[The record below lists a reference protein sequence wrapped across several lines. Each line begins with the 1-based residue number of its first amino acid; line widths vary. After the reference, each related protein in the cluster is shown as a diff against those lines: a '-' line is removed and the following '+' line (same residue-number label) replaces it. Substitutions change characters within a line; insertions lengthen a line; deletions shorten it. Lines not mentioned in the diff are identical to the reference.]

1 MKMAKKFKIILVLF
15 IVIIFSVIAARYAIG
30 LHFKQKF
37 SKRPPPGVITT
48 TVNESIF
55 YKSIETFG
63 TVIALNSKN
72 YRIKN
77 DDIEGNFTR
86 EGKFVKK
93 GDVIIELKSTEKIIA
108 DFSGKLGMR
117 EIAQGVLGSDSIII
131 TLDDL
136 QKVIIDIKVPE
147 NYVGVLKKGLRA
159 EVFSST
165 LNKKFKGKI
174 QSVSSRIDPSTRSIL
189 ARVIVDNNNYEI
201 IPGQLMNVKII
212 YDEKKGLGVPERA
225 VTVQG
230 NTAFVYVVKDEVV
243 KKQFI
248 EIGTRNYGKVSVTS
262 GVSKG
267 DIIVSEGVSKIRDNT
282 KIKIIR

>member
-48 TVNESIF
+48 TVNEVIF

-147 NYVGVLKKGLRA
+147 NYVGVAKKRLGA

-174 QSVSSRIDPSTRSIL
+174 QSVSSRISDPSTRSIL
-189 ARVIVDNNNYEI
+189 ARVIVDNNKYEI

-212 YDEKKGLGVPERA
+212 YDEKKV
-225 VTVQG
+225 
-230 NTAFVYVVKDEVV
+230 
-243 KKQFI
+243 
-248 EIGTRNYGKVSVTS
+248 
-262 GVSKG
+262 
-267 DIIVSEGVSKIRDNT
+267 
-282 KIKIIR
+282 

>member
-1 MKMAKKFKIILVLF
+1 MLQ
-15 IVIIFSVIAARYAIG
+15 Y
-30 LHFKQKF
+30 
-37 SKRPPPGVITT
+37 
-48 TVNESIF
+48 
-55 YKSIETFG
+55 
-63 TVIALNSKN
+63 
-72 YRIKN
+72 
-77 DDIEGNFTR
+77 
-86 EGKFVKK
+86 VKK

-174 QSVSSRIDPSTRSIL
+174 QSVSSRVDPSTRSIL

>member
-15 IVIIFSVIAARYAIG
+15 IVIIFSVIAARYATG

-136 QKVIIDIKVPE
+136 QKVIIDIKGCFWHQHGCIHSKLPKSNQIFWMNKFE
-147 NYVGVLKKGLRA
+147 KIKIKDFQNL
-159 EVFSST
+159 T
-165 LNKKFKGKI
+165 LNKEKGWK
-174 QSVSSRIDPSTRSIL
+174 TF
-189 ARVIVDNNNYEI
+189 EI
-201 IPGQLMNVKII
+201 W
-212 YDEKKGLGVPERA
+212 EC
-225 VTVQG
+225 VT
-230 NTAFVYVVKDEVV
+230 ND
-243 KKQFI
+243 
-248 EIGTRNYGKVSVTS
+248 
-262 GVSKG
+262 
-267 DIIVSEGVSKIRDNT
+267 
-282 KIKIIR
+282 KIKLNEEINKVLQISEIYLNIQNSNQDSTDNLI